1 MEIFNDSIYLKLVNE
16 LSEDKDVNY
25 KIDLINRSDID
36 LQVKYIL
43 TSYYNT
49 YLLSDGELLKY
60 IEGYRRHSDIPE
72 VGIPS
77 DMYEVGLL
85 MTALKSEQYKRF
97 IRHILCQYSKSI
109 HTVDD
114 DEDHEC
120 CICWRP
126 IYGCRNSKLSLDN
139 NMIYSAFTG
148 DKTKTCICV
157 NCLSNLMTLR
167 QILIDLKDKDTL
179 RMLEWIKKD

>member
-1 MEIFNDSIYLKLVNE
+1 MEIFEDPIYLRLIND
-16 LSEDKDVNY
+16 LSEDRDIND
-25 KIDLINRSDID
+25 KINLINESGID

-49 YLLSDGELLKY
+49 YLLADGELLKY
-60 IEGYRRHSDIPE
+60 IEGYRRHSNIPN
-72 VGIPS
+72 VGVPS
-77 DMYEVGLL
+77 DMYETGLL

-109 HTVDD
+109 HKVDD
-114 DEDHEC
+114 NEDHEC
-120 CICWRP
+120 CICWRT
-126 IYGCRNSKLSLDN
+126 IYGCRNPKSSLDSGLIN
-139 NMIYSAFTG
+139 SAFTG

-179 RMLEWIKKD
+179 RMLEWIKED